1 MIRQIIKEQLLLEK
15 KHHLL
20 IVSKDLKLK
29 QIQDFI
35 KSFPVESVS
44 LFETLIC
51 VIKVNE
57 DGGCN
62 NDYKRQEVN

>member
-1 MIRQIIKEQLLLEK
+1 M
-15 KHHLL
+15 LL
-20 IVSKDLKLK
+20 ILIKAVNKMAGKKDIFYDNMIFK
-29 QIQDFI
+29 DFI

-51 VIKVNE
+51 VIKVKE

>member
-1 MIRQIIKEQLLLEK
+1 MAGKKDVFYDNMIFK
-15 KHHLL
+15 
-20 IVSKDLKLK
+20 
-29 QIQDFI
+29 DFI

-51 VIKVNE
+51 VIKVKE